1 MFELGWG
8 CCQQMQVL
16 LMLLSTT
23 ATSQLCTTWL
33 AVVVV
38 LYVHDL
44 KRRRCWVFVD
54 VKYHAARVCTDC
66 DD

>member
-1 MFELGWG
+1 MFGLGVG
-8 CCQQMQVL
+8 VL
-16 LMLLSTT
+16 PTNASFAHAAKHHRHLP
-23 ATSQLCTTWL
+23 TTWL